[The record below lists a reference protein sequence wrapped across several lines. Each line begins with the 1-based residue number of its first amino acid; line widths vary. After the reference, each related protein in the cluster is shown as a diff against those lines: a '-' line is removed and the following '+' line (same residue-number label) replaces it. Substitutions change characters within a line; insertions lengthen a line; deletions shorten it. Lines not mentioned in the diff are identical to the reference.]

1 MNSQLFKSTEFY
13 QKRYQNFS
21 TIIIFP
27 LVLLIMFL
35 LSFLLWAKKEV
46 TVEVT
51 GTIEP
56 TSIVATI
63 QSTSDNTIIKNQ
75 LRSNK
80 EVKKGDLLIQY
91 SEKMESSQKESLQKQ
106 FDLLSRQETGL
117 KTLEDSINQGT
128 SLFQEE
134 NDEFGYQSTF
144 TTYLAQYDS
153 IGQGVNSSNRESSPQ
168 TNLGN
173 ETDTASSFEI
183 SGFPVQSETLS
194 KTNKNHKMT
203 SKRNSY
209 KSIPLTLDSQYDT
222 DLSSQREVLKA
233 QYLKEAGQ
241 QLATVQIQKS
251 EVEGKLNQANI
262 LLSNTTIKAP
272 EDGIIHLNQSYENL
286 STVSTGKELA
296 QIYPK
301 IESTK
306 EVFISYYVSSD
317 YILKLKKGQSVRLT
331 LDEVG
336 NHNMMVL
343 GKIESIDSSAIET
356 EKGNIFR
363 VKAKAKLTAQ
373 ESRSLK
379 YGFQGR
385 VTSIIDKKSYF
396 AYLKDKLFNQ
406 LN

>member
-80 EVKKGDLLIQY
+80 EVKKGEFIDSIIP
-91 SEKMESSQKESLQKQ
+91 KKWKDSQKESLQKQ

-144 TTYLAQYDS
+144 TTFLAQYDS

-233 QYLKEAGQ
+233 QYLKGSW
-241 QLATVQIQKS
+241 TTIS
-251 EVEGKLNQANI
+251 NC
-262 LLSNTTIKAP
+262 SNT
-272 EDGIIHLNQSYENL
+272 
-286 STVSTGKELA
+286 
-296 QIYPK
+296 
-301 IESTK
+301 
-306 EVFISYYVSSD
+306 EV
-317 YILKLKKGQSVRLT
+317 
-331 LDEVG
+331 
-336 NHNMMVL
+336 
-343 GKIESIDSSAIET
+343 
-356 EKGNIFR
+356 
-363 VKAKAKLTAQ
+363 
-373 ESRSLK
+373 
-379 YGFQGR
+379 
-385 VTSIIDKKSYF
+385 
-396 AYLKDKLFNQ
+396 
-406 LN
+406 

>member
-1 MNSQLFKSTEFY
+1 MG
-13 QKRYQNFS
+13 
-21 TIIIFP
+21 
-27 LVLLIMFL
+27 
-35 LSFLLWAKKEV
+35 KKEV

-144 TTYLAQYDS
+144 TTFLAQYDS

-317 YILKLKKGQSVRLT
+317 YILKLKEGQSVRLT